1 MDGGKKTPEEPFAMR
16 GLNGQ
21 LRAFFEPDGLVIIG
35 ASRNEGRPGY
45 CAVENLVR
53 LGYPGRIYPVNP
65 EADEILG
72 LKAFPDIESIP
83 DRVEFAVVLAPA
95 AEVMGLVPRLASKGV
110 KAVTLVSGGFS
121 EYSRQGAI
129 LESQIV
135 EAARKAGIRIVGP
148 NALGPINSSNN
159 LAIFLAYMSPLKK
172 GAISLVAQTGQACSH
187 VIEWVDS
194 FLRQGVSK
202 VIDLGNKADIDDSE
216 VVEYLADDPETKV
229 IALHI
234 EGMKNGRR
242 FFEVARRACLKKPI
256 VCYKSGWSEEGSRA
270 AASHT
275 GSMMGSK
282 QVIDAALKQSG
293 VIRVRDMDSLLEFS
307 KAFAYLHPP
316 KGNRVG
322 IVTVSG
328 GSGVMAIDTCVDVG
342 LQLAEFSQETR
353 RRLGKIQP
361 PDLEVYNP
369 FDVGKASVVLYGP
382 DIAFKEATQA
392 LIDDENTDCLLLVL
406 GAAQGKGVYGTNP
419 EVFTEV
425 TNEHNKPIVAVLM
438 STNLELVWEQAA
450 ILEANGIPVYSWPE
464 RAVRALGALREY
476 GIYLSGSR

>member
-1 MDGGKKTPEEPFAMR
+1 MDGGKKTPEEQFAMR
-16 GLNGQ
+16 GLNEQ
-21 LRAFFEPDGLVIIG
+21 LRAFFEPDGVVIIG
-35 ASRNEGRPGY
+35 ASRTEGRPGY

-72 LKAFPDIESIP
+72 LPAFPDIESIP
-83 DRVEFAVVLAPA
+83 DRVEFAIVLAPA

-135 EAARKAGIRIVGP
+135 EAARKVGMRLVGP

-159 LAIFLAYMSPLKK
+159 LAVFLAPIRPLRK
-172 GAISLVAQTGQACSH
+172 GAIALVGQTGQVCSS
-187 VIEWVDS
+187 VIEWMDS

-229 IALHI
+229 IAIHI
-234 EGMKNGRR
+234 EGMRNGRR
-242 FFEVARRACLKKPI
+242 FLEVARRACQKKPI
-256 VCYKSGWSEEGSRA
+256 VCYKSGWSEEGSKA

-275 GSMMGSK
+275 GSITGSK

-293 VIRVRDMDSLLEFS
+293 IIRVRDMDSLLEFA

-322 IVTVSG
+322 IVTLSG
-328 GSGVMAIDTCVDVG
+328 GSGVMAIDTCVEVG

-353 RRLGKIQP
+353 RRLGKLQP
-361 PDLEVYNP
+361 PDLEVSNP
-369 FDVGKASVVLYGP
+369 FDVGKASAVLYGA
-382 DIAFKEATQA
+382 DRAFKEATQA
-392 LIDDENTDCLLLVL
+392 LIDDENTDCVLVAL

-425 TNEHNKPIVAVLM
+425 NNEHHKPIVAALM
-438 STNLELVWEQAA
+438 GTNLELVWEQSN
-450 ILEANGIPVYSWPE
+450 ILEANGIPVYFWPE

-476 GIYLSGSR
+476 GIYLSRSR

>member
-1 MDGGKKTPEEPFAMR
+1 MR
-16 GLNGQ
+16 GLNEQ
-21 LRAFFEPDGLVIIG
+21 LRAFFEPDGVAIIG
-35 ASRNEGRPGY
+35 ASRTEGRPGY

-53 LGYPGRIYPVNP
+53 LGYRGKIYPVNP

-83 DRVEFAVVLAPA
+83 DRVEFAAVLAPA
-95 AEVMGLVPRLASKGV
+95 AEVMELVPRLASKGV

-135 EAARKAGIRIVGP
+135 EAARKSGIRIAGP

-159 LAIFLAYMSPLKK
+159 LSIFLAHMSPVKK
-172 GAISLVAQTGQACSH
+172 GAISLVAQTGQACSY
-187 VIEWVDS
+187 VVEWVDS

-216 VVEYLADDPETKV
+216 VVEYLADDSETKV

-242 FFEVARRACLKKPI
+242 FLEVARRACQKKPI

-275 GSMMGSK
+275 GSIMGNR

-307 KAFAYLHPP
+307 KAFAYFRPP
-316 KGNRVG
+316 KGNRIG

-328 GSGVMAIDTCVDVG
+328 GSGVMAIDTCVEVG

-361 PDLEVYNP
+361 PDLEVSNP

-382 DIAFKEATQA
+382 DTAYREATQA
-392 LIDDENTDCLLLVL
+392 LIDDENTDCVL
-406 GAAQGKGVYGTNP
+406 IVSGAVQGKTVYIPNP

-425 TNEHNKPIVAVLM
+425 TNEHHKPVVAALAG
-438 STNLELVWEQAA
+438 TDLELTWEQSS
-450 ILEANGIPVYSWPE
+450 ILEANGILVYPWPE

>member
-1 MDGGKKTPEEPFAMR
+1 MP
-16 GLNGQ
+16 GLNEQ
-21 LRAFFEPDGLVIIG
+21 LRSFFEPDGVVIIG
-35 ASRNEGRPGY
+35 ASRTEGRPGY

-72 LKAFPDIESIP
+72 LTAFPDIESIP
-83 DRVEFAVVLAPA
+83 DRVDFAVVLAPA
-95 AEVMGLVPRLASKGV
+95 AEVMELVPRLASKGV

-121 EYSRQGAI
+121 EYSQQGAI
-129 LESQIV
+129 LESRIV
-135 EAARKAGIRIVGP
+135 EAARKVGIRIAGP
-148 NALGPINSSNN
+148 NAVGPINSSNN
-159 LAIFLAYMSPLKK
+159 LSVFLARMSPVKK
-172 GAISLVAQTGQACSH
+172 GAIALVAQTGQVCSY
-187 VIEWVDS
+187 VVEWVDS

-216 VVEYLADDPETKV
+216 VVEYLAGDPETKV

-242 FFEVARRACLKKPI
+242 FLEVARRACQKKPI

-275 GSMMGSK
+275 GSIMGSR

-293 VIRVRDMDSLLEFS
+293 VIRVRDMDSFLEFS
-307 KAFAYLHPP
+307 KAFALLHPP

-322 IVTVSG
+322 IVTISG
-328 GSGVMAIDTCVDVG
+328 GSGVMAIDTCVEVG

-353 RRLGKIQP
+353 KRLEKIQP
-361 PDLEVYNP
+361 PDLEVSNP

-392 LIDDENTDCLLLVL
+392 LIDDENTDCVLLVL
-406 GAAQGKGVYGTNP
+406 GAAQSKVVYGTNP

-425 TNEHNKPIVAVLM
+425 RNEHNKPIVAVLM
-438 STNLELVWEQAA
+438 STNLELVWEQSN
-450 ILEANGIPVYSWPE
+450 ILEASGIPVYPWPE

>member
-1 MDGGKKTPEEPFAMR
+1 MGGANRRQGQFAMR
-16 GLNGQ
+16 GTKEQ
-21 LRAFFEPDGLVIIG
+21 LRSFFEPDGVMIVG
-35 ASRNEGRPGY
+35 ASRTEGRPGY

-53 LGYPGRIYPVNP
+53 LGYSGRIYPVNP

-83 DRVEFAVVLAPA
+83 DGVEFAAVLAPA
-95 AEVMGLVPRLASKGV
+95 SEVMGLVPKLASKGV

-135 EAARKAGIRIVGP
+135 GAARKAGIRIAGP
-148 NALGPINSSNN
+148 NAVGPINSSNN
-159 LAIFLAYMSPLKK
+159 LSIFLSHMSPLKK
-172 GAISLVAQTGQACSH
+172 GAIALVAQTGQVCSY
-187 VIEWVDS
+187 VVEWLDS

-202 VIDLGNKADIDDSE
+202 VIDPGNKADIDDSE

-234 EGMKNGRR
+234 EGMKNGRK
-242 FFEVARRACLKKPI
+242 FLEVARRASRKKPI

-275 GSMMGSK
+275 GSMMGNK
-282 QVIDAALKQSG
+282 EVIDAALKQSG
-293 VIRVRDMDSLLEFS
+293 VIRVRDMDSFLEFS
-307 KAFAYLHPP
+307 KAFACLRPP
-316 KGNRVG
+316 RGNRVG

-328 GSGVMAIDTCVDVG
+328 GSGVMAIDTCVEVG
-342 LQLAEFSQETR
+342 LQRAEFSQETR

-361 PDLEVYNP
+361 PDLEVSNP

-382 DIAFKEATQA
+382 DMAFKEATQA
-392 LIDDENTDCLLLVL
+392 LIDDENTDCVLLVL
-406 GAAQGKGVYGTNP
+406 GAAQSKVVYGTNP

-425 TNEHNKPIVAVLM
+425 RNEHNKPVVAVLM
-438 STNLELVWEQAA
+438 STNLELVWEQAT
-450 ILEANGIPVYSWPE
+450 ILEANGMPVYSWPE
-464 RAVRALGALREY
+464 RAVRALGALHKY
-476 GIYLSGSR
+476 GLYLSRSR

>member
-1 MDGGKKTPEEPFAMR
+1 MR
-16 GLNGQ
+16 GSNEQ
-21 LRAFFEPDGLVIIG
+21 LRSFFEPDGVVIIG
-35 ASRNEGRPGY
+35 ASRTEGRPGY

-72 LKAFPDIESIP
+72 LTAFPDIESIP
-83 DRVEFAVVLAPA
+83 DKVEFAVVLAPA
-95 AEVMGLVPRLASKGV
+95 SEVIQLVPRLASKGV

-129 LESQIV
+129 LESQLV
-135 EAARKAGIRIVGP
+135 EAVRKVGMRLVGP
-148 NALGPINSSNN
+148 NAVGPINSSNN
-159 LAIFLAYMSPLKK
+159 LSVFLAPIRPLRK
-172 GAISLVAQTGQACSH
+172 GAIALVGQTGQVCSS
-187 VIEWVDS
+187 VIEWMDS

-229 IALHI
+229 IAIHI
-234 EGMKNGRR
+234 EGMRNGRR
-242 FFEVARRACLKKPI
+242 FLEVARRACQKKPI
-256 VCYKSGWSEEGSRA
+256 VCYKSGWSEEGSKA

-275 GSMMGSK
+275 GSITGSK

-293 VIRVRDMDSLLEFS
+293 IIRVRDMDSLLEFA

-322 IVTVSG
+322 IVTLSG
-328 GSGVMAIDTCVDVG
+328 GSGVMAIDTCVEVG

-353 RRLGKIQP
+353 RRLGKLQP
-361 PDLEVYNP
+361 PDLEVSNP
-369 FDVGKASVVLYGP
+369 FDVGKASAVLCGA
-382 DIAFKEATQA
+382 DRAFKEATQA
-392 LIDDENTDCLLLVL
+392 LIDDENTDCVLVAL

-425 TNEHNKPIVAVLM
+425 NNEHHKPIVAALM
-438 STNLELVWEQAA
+438 GTNLKLVWEQSN
-450 ILEANGIPVYSWPE
+450 ILEANGIPVYFWPE

-476 GIYLSGSR
+476 GIYLSQSR